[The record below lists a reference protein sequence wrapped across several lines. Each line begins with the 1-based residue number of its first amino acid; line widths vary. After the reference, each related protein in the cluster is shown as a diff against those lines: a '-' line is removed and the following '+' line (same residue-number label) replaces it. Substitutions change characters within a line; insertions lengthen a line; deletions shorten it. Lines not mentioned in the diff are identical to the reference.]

1 MGPGRFCLGAR
12 EVVVGEDGAAWSA
25 DRTHLVGSTAG
36 MGQVRKVLAGPVG
49 LSPGEVERLT
59 VENPHAALA

>member
-1 MGPGRFCLGAR
+1 
-12 EVVVGEDGAAWSA
+12 
-25 DRTHLVGSTAG
+25 
-36 MGQVRKVLAGPVG
+36 MGQVRTVLAGPVG